1 MESLY
6 TKYRPQ
12 TFEQVVGQ
20 KHVVGTLE
28 RAVLEQKL
36 SHAYLFCGPRGT
48 GKTTMARLLA
58 KAILC
63 HEAPGHLPDGT
74 CEDCQLIAAGQHPDV
89 FEIDAASNTGVDNV
103 REEIISRASYAPVRG
118 KGKVYI
124 IDEVHMLTSAAF
136 NALLKTLEEPP
147 SHVTFIMC
155 TTDPQKILATILSRV
170 QRFDFRSIAADEMA
184 EHLVN
189 VCKNE
194 GFTYEDAAIDLIVRH
209 ARGGM
214 RDALSSLEQLSVY
227 GGGVISEQTVRD
239 VLGQSSGSLIN
250 NAAMALAQRDISSLF
265 TTVNTLFE
273 GGKDLLQF
281 TRELA
286 VHVRDLYIA
295 AAVGVDSPALANST
309 ASTEQLTKE
318 AQAFGSVDRLS
329 RVLTVLGDAANQ
341 MRTAVNQRLVLEVAF
356 TKLARPNTELSLE
369 ALADRVAVLEQQLAN
384 GVVAVPAGEKPAAPA
399 PAPVSQPAPATVA
412 TPAPQPAPVAAPT
425 PVPAPAPAAAPAP
438 TPQAAPAP
446 TPAAAPVPVATPA
459 PTPAPTPVAV
469 PASAPAP
476 TPQPAPA
483 PAAAPA
489 PQPAPAPAPKEVD
502 QADALLVRQW
512 KEVGK
517 VCASKNAAHAAL
529 LVSSTL
535 ESDDGSELVVT
546 LPKGSSFAMRMLS
559 APAVSE
565 FVKECVAQVMG
576 PRRIKYVESS
586 LAATAIS
593 REKRAAQMPA
603 PAPAP
608 APAIPVAPAA
618 PVALAPEPVAQPAP
632 ASVLA
637 QVPAPTPAPAAP
649 VAPAP
654 EASYPMPWD
663 EPASGS
669 APTEALDYDQVP
681 YSDDDV
687 AVVMDNSVEDAV
699 PAPVAPAPVPAAPA
713 APAAPVTPAP
723 APQPASESEP
733 VPAPKPAPVPASPED
748 IAARSALPPE
758 LNCVA
763 DMLEK
768 VFGPAVSLSVEKK
781 LDAETPVDPANN

>member
-318 AQAFGSVDRLS
+318 ARAFGSVDRLS

-384 GVVAVPAGEKPAAPA
+384 GVVAAPSVEKPAAPA
-399 PAPVSQPAPATVA
+399 PAPVTH
-412 TPAPQPAPVAAPT
+412 PAPVAASA
-425 PVPAPAPAAAPAP
+425 APAPVLAPAP

-446 TPAAAPVPVATPA
+446 VATPA
-459 PTPAPTPVAV
+459 PAPAPAPVAV
-469 PASAPAP
+469 PAPAPAP

-483 PAAAPA
+483 PVAAPASQPVPA

-593 REKRAAQMPA
+593 REKRAAQASASVPVSAA
-603 PAPAP
+603 PAAPVAPTPVPATAP
-608 APAIPVAPAA
+608 AQAPVAPAA
-618 PVALAPEPVAQPAP
+618 PAP
-632 ASVLA
+632 
-637 QVPAPTPAPAAP
+637 VPAPVPAP
-649 VAPAP
+649 APAP

-663 EPASGS
+663 EPASAG
-669 APTEALDYDQVP
+669 APVEAPDYDQVP

-687 AVVMDNSVEDAV
+687 AAVLNGSVEDAA
-699 PAPVAPAPVPAAPA
+699 PAPVAPTPAAPA
-713 APAAPVTPAP
+713 APAPQPAVTPAP
-723 APQPASESEP
+723 AAPAPAPESELA
-733 VPAPKPAPVPASPED
+733 PAPKPAPAPASPED

-758 LNCVA
+758 LNNVA

-781 LDAETPVDPANN
+781 SDVAAPSDAASPSDAGASAPVDPANN

>member
-194 GFTYEDAAIDLIVRH
+194 GFTYEGAAIDLIVRH

-341 MRTAVNQRLVLEVAF
+341 MRTAVNQRLVLEAAF

-384 GVVAVPAGEKPAAPA
+384 GIVAAPAVEKPAAPA
-399 PAPVSQPAPATVA
+399 PAPVPQPAPATVA
-412 TPAPQPAPVAAPT
+412 TPAPQPAPVATPT
-425 PVPAPAPAAAPAP
+425 PVPAPAPAAVPAPAP
-438 TPQAAPAP
+438 AA
-446 TPAAAPVPVATPA
+446 V
-459 PTPAPTPVAV
+459 
-469 PASAPAP
+469 
-476 TPQPAPA
+476 PA

-489 PQPAPAPAPKEVD
+489 PSPQPAPVPAPKEVD
-502 QADALLVRQW
+502 QSDALLVRQW

-618 PVALAPEPVAQPAP
+618 PVAPAPEPVAQPAP
-632 ASVLA
+632 APA
-637 QVPAPTPAPAAP
+637 QVQASTPAPQPATP
-649 VAPAP
+649 VPVPAP

-663 EPASGS
+663 EPASAG
-669 APTEALDYDQVP
+669 APVEAPDYDQVP

-687 AVVMDNSVEDAV
+687 AAVLDDSIEDAA
-699 PAPVAPAPVPAAPA
+699 PAPVAPAPTPS
-713 APAAPVTPAP
+713 PAAPVAPAPQPAPTPAP
-723 APQPASESEP
+723 APQPAAPAPEPES
-733 VPAPKPAPVPASPED
+733 VPAQKPAPAPASPED

-758 LNCVA
+758 LNNVA

>member
-74 CEDCQLIAAGQHPDV
+74 CDDCQLIAAGQHPDV

-384 GVVAVPAGEKPAAPA
+384 GVAAAPVSEKPAAPA
-399 PAPVSQPAPATVA
+399 PAPVAA
-412 TPAPQPAPVAAPT
+412 PAPVSE
-425 PVPAPAPAAAPAP
+425 PAPAAAPA
-438 TPQAAPAP
+438 
-446 TPAAAPVPVATPA
+446 PVATPA
-459 PTPAPTPVAV
+459 PTPAPAPVAV
-469 PASAPAP
+469 SAPTPAP
-476 TPQPAPA
+476 APQPAPA

-489 PQPAPAPAPKEVD
+489 PQPAPAPVPKEVD

-593 REKRAAQMPA
+593 REKRAAQVPA

-608 APAIPVAPAA
+608 APAISAAPAA
-618 PVALAPEPVAQPAP
+618 PVVPAPEPVTQPTP
-632 ASVLA
+632 ASVPA
-637 QVPAPTPAPAAP
+637 QVPAPAPAPAAP
-649 VAPAP
+649 VAPVP
-654 EASYPMPWD
+654 ETSYPMPWD

-687 AVVMDNSVEDAV
+687 AAVLDNSVEDAASAPVTPV
-699 PAPVAPAPVPAAPA
+699 PAASVAPAPAPAPEAPVAPAAAPAPEAPVAPAPASASAAPE
-713 APAAPVTPAP
+713 PK
-723 APQPASESEP
+723 P

-758 LNCVA
+758 LNSVA

-781 LDAETPVDPANN
+781 LDAETPVDPAND

>member
-295 AAVGVDSPALANST
+295 AAVGVYSPALANST

-369 ALADRVAVLEQQLAN
+369 ALADRVVVLEQQLAN
-384 GVVAVPAGEKPAAPA
+384 GVVAAPSVEKPAAPA
-399 PAPVSQPAPATVA
+399 PASVPQPAPIAAPAPAPVA
-412 TPAPQPAPVAAPT
+412 APAPVPAAPQPAPVAAPS
-425 PVPAPAPAAAPAP
+425 PVS
-438 TPQAAPAP
+438 
-446 TPAAAPVPVATPA
+446 VP
-459 PTPAPTPVAV
+459 
-469 PASAPAP
+469 APAP
-476 TPQPAPA
+476 TPQPASA
-483 PAAAPA
+483 PVPAAPA
-489 PQPAPAPAPKEVD
+489 PAVVAPAPKEVD
-502 QADALLVRQW
+502 QSDALLVRQW

-593 REKRAAQMPA
+593 RGKRAAQA

-608 APAIPVAPAA
+608 TPVPAASAAPVAPA
-618 PVALAPEPVAQPAP
+618 PTPVAQPAP
-632 ASVLA
+632 APA
-637 QVPAPTPAPAAP
+637 QVQASTPAPQPATPAP
-649 VAPAP
+649 VPAP

-663 EPASGS
+663 EPASAG
-669 APTEALDYDQVP
+669 APVEAPDYDQVP

-687 AVVMDNSVEDAV
+687 AAVFDDSVEDAV
-699 PAPVAPAPVPAAPA
+699 PAPVAPAPAPQPAPAAPVAPASQPAPTPAPAPA
-713 APAAPVTPAP
+713 APAPEP
-723 APQPASESEP
+723 ES

-758 LNCVA
+758 LNNVA

-781 LDAETPVDPANN
+781 SDAGIPSDAETPADPASN

>member
-184 EHLVN
+184 EHLIS

-194 GFTYEDAAIDLIVRH
+194 GFIYEDAAIDLIVRY

-250 NAAMALAQRDISSLF
+250 NAALALAQRDISSLF
-265 TTVNTLFE
+265 TTVSTLFE

-286 VHVRDLYIA
+286 AHVRDLYVA
-295 AAVGVDSPALANST
+295 TAVGVDSPALANSS

-384 GVVAVPAGEKPAAPA
+384 GVVSAPVVQNSAAPVHASIPALAAPQPISAPAAAPDVAPTSTAVPTPVAAPA
-399 PAPVSQPAPATVA
+399 PAPAQQPAPELSSQPEPKPTAA
-412 TPAPQPAPVAAPT
+412 PAPVAA
-425 PVPAPAPAAAPAP
+425 APSS
-438 TPQAAPAP
+438 Q
-446 TPAAAPVPVATPA
+446 
-459 PTPAPTPVAV
+459 
-469 PASAPAP
+469 
-476 TPQPAPA
+476 
-483 PAAAPA
+483 
-489 PQPAPAPAPKEVD
+489 PAPAPKEVD
-502 QADALLVRQW
+502 QSDALLARQW
-512 KEVGK
+512 KEVSK
-517 VCASKNAAHAAL
+517 VCTSKNAAHAAL

-535 ESDDGSELVVT
+535 ESDDGSELVIT

-559 APAVSE
+559 TPAVSD
-565 FVKECVAQVMG
+565 FVKECVAQVIG

-593 REKRAAQMPA
+593 REKRAAQTASASALVA
-603 PAPAP
+603 PVV
-608 APAIPVAPAA
+608 PVAPA
-618 PVALAPEPVAQPAP
+618 LESVAQPASAAAP
-632 ASVLA
+632 AQA
-637 QVPAPTPAPAAP
+637 PAPDQASAP
-649 VAPAP
+649 VVSASAAPAP
-654 EASYPMPWD
+654 ETSYSMPWD
-663 EPASGS
+663 EPVSGGAPVEASNYNQM
-669 APTEALDYDQVP
+669 PH
-681 YSDDDV
+681 SDDDV
-687 AVVMDNSVEDAV
+687 TAVLDDSVKDAV
-699 PAPVAPAPVPAAPA
+699 L
-713 APAAPVTPAP
+713 T
-723 APQPASESEP
+723 PQPAAAS
-733 VPAPKPAPVPASPED
+733 VPETEQASTPKPDPTPASPED
-748 IAARSALPPE
+748 VAARSALPPE
-758 LNCVA
+758 LNSVA

-781 LDAETPVDPANN
+781 PDTETPADPASN

>member
-20 KHVVGTLE
+20 KHVVGTLK

-184 EHLVN
+184 EHLIS

-194 GFTYEDAAIDLIVRH
+194 DFTYEDAAIDLIVRY

-250 NAAMALAQRDISSLF
+250 NAALALAQRDISSLF

-286 VHVRDLYIA
+286 AHVRDLYVA
-295 AAVGVDSPALANST
+295 TAVGVDSPALANSS

-384 GVVAVPAGEKPAAPA
+384 GVVSAPVVQNSAAPVHA
-399 PAPVSQPAPATVA
+399 STPALA
-412 TPAPQPAPVAAPT
+412 APQPTSAPAAAPVAAPT
-425 PVPAPAPAAAPAP
+425 STPV
-438 TPQAAPAP
+438 
-446 TPAAAPVPVATPA
+446 
-459 PTPAPTPVAV
+459 PTPVAV
-469 PASAPAP
+469 PASAP
-476 TPQPAPA
+476 TQQPAPELPSQPRPKPTAVPA
-483 PAAAPA
+483 PVAAATSS
-489 PQPAPAPAPKEVD
+489 QPAPVPKEVD
-502 QADALLVRQW
+502 QSDALLVRQW

-517 VCASKNAAHAAL
+517 VCTSKNAAHAAL

-535 ESDDGSELVVT
+535 ESDDGSELVIT

-559 APAVSE
+559 TPVVSE
-565 FVKECVAQVMG
+565 FVKECVAQVIG

-593 REKRAAQMPA
+593 REKRAAQA
-603 PAPAP
+603 T
-608 APAIPVAPAA
+608 
-618 PVALAPEPVAQPAP
+618 
-632 ASVLA
+632 
-637 QVPAPTPAPAAP
+637 PAPTPVAPVAP
-649 VAPAP
+649 VAPAFESVAQSVSAAAPAQASAPNQASAPVVSTPAAPAP
-654 EASYPMPWD
+654 ETSYSMPWD
-663 EPASGS
+663 EPVSGGASV
-669 APTEALDYDQVP
+669 EASNYNQVP
-681 YSDDDV
+681 HSDEDV
-687 AVVMDNSVEDAV
+687 AVVLDDSVKDAV
-699 PAPVAPAPVPAAPA
+699 L
-713 APAAPVTPAP
+713 T
-723 APQPASESEP
+723 PQPTAAS
-733 VPAPKPAPVPASPED
+733 VPETEQASTPKPDPTPASPED
-748 IAARSALPPE
+748 VAARSALPPE
-758 LNCVA
+758 LNSVA

-781 LDAETPVDPANN
+781 PDTETPADPSSN

>member
-384 GVVAVPAGEKPAAPA
+384 GVAAAPAVEKPAAPA
-399 PAPVSQPAPATVA
+399 LAPV
-412 TPAPQPAPVAAPT
+412 PQPAPVAAPA
-425 PVPAPAPAAAPAP
+425 PVPVPAPAAAPAP
-438 TPQAAPAP
+438 TPAAAPA
-446 TPAAAPVPVATPA
+446 PVATPA
-459 PTPAPTPVAV
+459 PTPAPAPTPVAV

-593 REKRAAQMPA
+593 REKRAAQAPASA
-603 PAPAP
+603 PAPV
-608 APAIPVAPAA
+608 PAIPVAPAA
-618 PVALAPEPVAQPAP
+618 PVAPAPEPVAQPASAAVP
-632 ASVLA
+632 A
-637 QVPAPTPAPAAP
+637 QVPAPAPASAAP

-669 APTEALDYDQVP
+669 APTETPDYDQVP

-687 AVVMDNSVEDAV
+687 AAVFDDSVEDAV
-699 PAPVAPAPVPAAPA
+699 PASVAPAAAPVPAAPVA
-713 APAAPVTPAP
+713 PATAPQPAPAPAPAAPVAPAP
-723 APQPASESEP
+723 APAPATPEPEP
-733 VPAPKPAPVPASPED
+733 VPAPRPAPAPASPED

-758 LNCVA
+758 LNSVA

>member
-74 CEDCQLIAAGQHPDV
+74 CDDCQLIAAGQHPDV

-369 ALADRVAVLEQQLAN
+369 ALADRVAVLEQQLAS
-384 GVVAVPAGEKPAAPA
+384 GVVAAPVVEKPAAPA
-399 PAPVSQPAPATVA
+399 PAPAPATAAAPAPVA
-412 TPAPQPAPVAAPT
+412 TPAPAPVAAPT
-425 PVPAPAPAAAPAP
+425 PVPAPAPA
-438 TPQAAPAP
+438 
-446 TPAAAPVPVATPA
+446 PVAVSA
-459 PTPAPTPVAV
+459 PTPAPV
-469 PASAPAP
+469 PAPAP
-476 TPQPAPA
+476 APQPAPA

-593 REKRAAQMPA
+593 REKRATQTAPA

-608 APAIPVAPAA
+608 VPAIPVAPAA
-618 PVALAPEPVAQPAP
+618 PVAPAPEPVAQPAP
-632 ASVLA
+632 AAVPA
-637 QVPAPTPAPAAP
+637 QVPAPAPAPAAP
-649 VAPAP
+649 VAPAS
-654 EASYPMPWD
+654 ETSYPMPWD
-663 EPASGS
+663 EPASGG
-669 APTEALDYDQVP
+669 APVEALDYDQVP

-687 AVVMDNSVEDAV
+687 AAV
-699 PAPVAPAPVPAAPA
+699 LDDSAEEAAPAPVAPAP
-713 APAAPVTPAP
+713 APAAPVAPAAAPAPVAAPAP
-723 APQPASESEP
+723 APTAPEPEP
-733 VPAPKPAPVPASPED
+733 VPAPKPASAPASPED

-758 LNCVA
+758 LNSVA

-781 LDAETPVDPANN
+781 LDAETSVDPANN

>member
-184 EHLVN
+184 EHLID

-250 NAAMALAQRDISSLF
+250 NAALALAQRDISSLF

-286 VHVRDLYIA
+286 VHVRDLYVA
-295 AAVGVDSPALANST
+295 TAVGVDSPALANST

-384 GVVAVPAGEKPAAPA
+384 GVVSAPVVEKPAAPVYA
-399 PAPVSQPAPATVA
+399 STPASASAATPTSAPVSDVAPTSTPVSTPVAAPASAPTQQPAPELPSQPRPKPTAV
-412 TPAPQPAPVAAPT
+412 PAPVAA
-425 PVPAPAPAAAPAP
+425 
-438 TPQAAPAP
+438 
-446 TPAAAPVPVATPA
+446 AT
-459 PTPAPTPVAV
+459 
-469 PASAPAP
+469 SS
-476 TPQPAPA
+476 QPAPV
-483 PAAAPA
+483 
-489 PQPAPAPAPKEVD
+489 PKEVD
-502 QADALLVRQW
+502 QSDALLVRQW
-512 KEVGK
+512 KEVSK
-517 VCASKNAAHAAL
+517 VCTSKNAAHAAL

-535 ESDDGSELVVT
+535 ESDNGSELVIT

-559 APAVSE
+559 TPAVSE
-565 FVKECVAQVMG
+565 FVKECVAQVIG

-593 REKRAAQMPA
+593 REKRAAQAA
-603 PAPAP
+603 PA
-608 APAIPVAPAA
+608 AA
-618 PVALAPEPVAQPAP
+618 PVAPVAPVASAFESVAQPAP
-632 ASVLA
+632 AA
-637 QVPAPTPAPAAP
+637 APAQAQAPDHASAP
-649 VAPAP
+649 VISTPSAPAP
-654 EASYPMPWD
+654 ETSYSMPWD
-663 EPASGS
+663 EPVSGGAPVEASN
-669 APTEALDYDQVP
+669 YNQVP
-681 YSDDDV
+681 HSNDDV
-687 AVVMDNSVEDAV
+687 SAVLDDSVEDTV
-699 PAPVAPAPVPAAPA
+699 PTPQPTAAPVPE
-713 APAAPVTPAP
+713 TE
-723 APQPASESEP
+723 QAST
-733 VPAPKPAPVPASPED
+733 PKPDPTPASPED
-748 IAARSALPPE
+748 VAARSALPPE
-758 LNCVA
+758 LNSVA

-781 LDAETPVDPANN
+781 PDTETPADPASN

>member
-295 AAVGVDSPALANST
+295 AAVGVDSSALANST

-384 GVVAVPAGEKPAAPA
+384 GVVVASAGEKPAAPA
-399 PAPVSQPAPATVA
+399 SAPVTQPAPIAA
-412 TPAPQPAPVAAPT
+412 PASAPAPA
-425 PVPAPAPAAAPAP
+425 PVPAPTAP
-438 TPQAAPAP
+438 Q
-446 TPAAAPVPVATPA
+446 PA
-459 PTPAPTPVAV
+459 PTPAPV
-469 PASAPAP
+469 PAPVPAP
-476 TPQPAPA
+476 TPQPTPAPVPAASAPA
-483 PAAAPA
+483 VV
-489 PQPAPAPAPKEVD
+489 APAPKEVD
-502 QADALLVRQW
+502 QSDALLVRQW

-565 FVKECVAQVMG
+565 FVKECVAQVIG

-593 REKRAAQMPA
+593 REKRAAQAPA
-603 PAPAP
+603 AVPAPAP
-608 APAIPVAPAA
+608 APAIPAAPAVPVAPT
-618 PVALAPEPVAQPAP
+618 PEPVAQ
-632 ASVLA
+632 S
-637 QVPAPTPAPAAP
+637 TPAPAQVQAP
-649 VAPAP
+649 TPVPAPQPAAPAP
-654 EASYPMPWD
+654 VPAPEMSYPMPWD

-669 APTEALDYDQVP
+669 APAEAPDYNQVP

-687 AVVMDNSVEDAV
+687 AAVLDDSVEDAAPTPV
-699 PAPVAPAPVPAAPA
+699 APAPAPASAAPVAPAAPAPA
-713 APAAPVTPAP
+713 APEP
-723 APQPASESEP
+723 EP
-733 VPAPKPAPVPASPED
+733 VPAPKPAPVPASPKD

-758 LNCVA
+758 LNSVA

>member
-384 GVVAVPAGEKPAAPA
+384 GVVVASAVEKPAAPE
-399 PAPVSQPAPATVA
+399 PAPV
-412 TPAPQPAPVAAPT
+412 PQAAPVAAPT
-425 PVPAPAPAAAPAP
+425 PTPVAAPAPVPAPVAPQPAPAAPVAVPAPAPAPAP
-438 TPQAAPAP
+438 
-446 TPAAAPVPVATPA
+446 V
-459 PTPAPTPVAV
+459 
-469 PASAPAP
+469 P

-483 PAAAPA
+483 PVPATPAPAAA
-489 PQPAPAPAPKEVD
+489 APAPKEVD
-502 QADALLVRQW
+502 QSDALLVRQW

-593 REKRAAQMPA
+593 REKRAAQA
-603 PAPAP
+603 PAPVP
-608 APAIPVAPAA
+608 AAPAA
-618 PVALAPEPVAQPAP
+618 PVAPAPTPVAQPASAP
-632 ASVLA
+632 AQVQASTPA
-637 QVPAPTPAPAAP
+637 PQPATPAPVPAP
-649 VAPAP
+649 VPAP

-663 EPASGS
+663 EPASAGAS
-669 APTEALDYDQVP
+669 IEAPDYDQVP

-687 AVVMDNSVEDAV
+687 AAVLDDSAEDA
-699 PAPVAPAPVPAAPA
+699 APVAPAPAAPVAPVPTPAPVPQPAAPA
-713 APAAPVTPAP
+713 PEPEPA
-723 APQPASESEP
+723 
-733 VPAPKPAPVPASPED
+733 PAPKPAPAPASPED

-758 LNCVA
+758 LNNVA

-781 LDAETPVDPANN
+781 SDAAAPSDNGASASADLANN

>member
-341 MRTAVNQRLVLEVAF
+341 MRTAVNQRLVLEIAF

-369 ALADRVAVLEQQLAN
+369 ALADRVAVLEQQLAS
-384 GVVAVPAGEKPAAPA
+384 GVVTVPTGEKPAAPA
-399 PAPVSQPAPATVA
+399 LAPV
-412 TPAPQPAPVAAPT
+412 PQPAPVV
-425 PVPAPAPAAAPAP
+425 VPAPVPVAAPAP

-446 TPAAAPVPVATPA
+446 VATPA
-459 PTPAPTPVAV
+459 SAPAPAPAPVTV

-476 TPQPAPA
+476 APQPVPA

-489 PQPAPAPAPKEVD
+489 PQPAPVPAPKEVD

-593 REKRAAQMPA
+593 REKRAAQV

-618 PVALAPEPVAQPAP
+618 PVAPAPEPVAQPAP
-632 ASVLA
+632 AAVPA
-637 QVPAPTPAPAAP
+637 QVPVPAPAPAAP
-649 VAPAP
+649 VVPAS

-663 EPASGS
+663 EPASGG
-669 APTEALDYDQVP
+669 APVEALDYDQVP

-687 AVVMDNSVEDAV
+687 AAVLDDSAEDVAS
-699 PAPVAPAPVPAAPA
+699 APVAPAPTSAS
-713 APAAPVTPAP
+713 AAPVVPAPALAPAP
-723 APQPASESEP
+723 APAPAVPEPEP
-733 VPAPKPAPVPASPED
+733 VPAPKPASAPASPED

-758 LNCVA
+758 LNSVA

-781 LDAETPVDPANN
+781 LDAETPVDPSNN

>member
-63 HEAPGHLPDGT
+63 HEAPGHLPDGA

-194 GFTYEDAAIDLIVRH
+194 GFTYEDTAIDLIVRH

-369 ALADRVAVLEQQLAN
+369 ALADRLAVLEQQLAS
-384 GVVAVPAGEKPAAPA
+384 GVVAVSAGEKPAAPA
-399 PAPVSQPAPATVA
+399 PAPV
-412 TPAPQPAPVAAPT
+412 PQPAPVAVPA
-425 PVPAPAPAAAPAP
+425 PVPASAPAAASAP

-446 TPAAAPVPVATPA
+446 VATPE
-459 PTPAPTPVAV
+459 PAPAPAPAPVAV

-618 PVALAPEPVAQPAP
+618 PVTPAPEPVAQPAP
-632 ASVLA
+632 AAVPA
-637 QVPAPTPAPAAP
+637 QVPVSAPAPAAP
-649 VAPAP
+649 DAPAS

-663 EPASGS
+663 EPASAGALVE
-669 APTEALDYDQVP
+669 APDYDQVP
-681 YSDDDV
+681 YSDEDV
-687 AVVMDNSVEDAV
+687 AAVLDDSVEDVA
-699 PAPVAPAPVPAAPA
+699 PAAPAPAAPVAPAPQPAPTPAPAPAPA
-713 APAAPVTPAP
+713 APAPEP
-723 APQPASESEP
+723 EP
-733 VPAPKPAPVPASPED
+733 VPAPKPAPAPASPED

-758 LNCVA
+758 LNNVA

-781 LDAETPVDPANN
+781 SDAAAPSETASPSDAGTSAPAGPANN

>member
-265 TTVNTLFE
+265 ITVNTLFE

-384 GVVAVPAGEKPAAPA
+384 GVVAVPAGEKPAAS
-399 PAPVSQPAPATVA
+399 APVSA
-412 TPAPQPAPVAAPT
+412 PAPQPAPVAVPAPVPVAAPA
-425 PVPAPAPAAAPAP
+425 PVPAPAPAPVAAPMP
-438 TPQAAPAP
+438 V
-446 TPAAAPVPVATPA
+446 PAAT
-459 PTPAPTPVAV
+459 PTPAPA
-469 PASAPAP
+469 
-476 TPQPAPA
+476 PQPAPA

-489 PQPAPAPAPKEVD
+489 PQPAPAPQSAPAPAPKEVD
-502 QADALLVRQW
+502 QSDALLVRQW

-593 REKRAAQMPA
+593 REKRAAQVPA
-603 PAPAP
+603 PAPVP
-608 APAIPVAPAA
+608 APAISVAPAA
-618 PVALAPEPVAQPAP
+618 PVAPAPEPVAQPAP
-632 ASVLA
+632 ASVPA
-637 QVPAPTPAPAAP
+637 QVPAPAPAPAAP
-649 VAPAP
+649 VAPVP

-687 AVVMDNSVEDAV
+687 AAVLDNSVEDAI
-699 PAPVAPAPVPAAPA
+699 PAPVAPAPVPAPAPAPAPA
-713 APAAPVTPAP
+713 APEP
-723 APQPASESEP
+723 EP

-758 LNCVA
+758 LNSVA

>member
-384 GVVAVPAGEKPAAPA
+384 GVVAAPAVEKPAASA
-399 PAPVSQPAPATVA
+399 PAPVT
-412 TPAPQPAPVAAPT
+412 QPAPVAAPA
-425 PVPAPAPAAAPAP
+425 PVSEPAPAAAPAP
-438 TPQAAPAP
+438 VATPAPAP
-446 TPAAAPVPVATPA
+446 APAPASQAVPAPVATPA
-459 PTPAPTPVAV
+459 PVA
-469 PASAPAP
+469 AS
-476 TPQPAPA
+476 TPQLTST
-483 PAAAPA
+483 
-489 PQPAPAPAPKEVD
+489 PQSEPVSTPKEVD

-576 PRRIKYVESS
+576 SRRIKYVESS

-593 REKRAAQMPA
+593 REKRAAQVPA

-608 APAIPVAPAA
+608 VPAIPVAPAA
-618 PVALAPEPVAQPAP
+618 PVASAPEPVPQPAP
-632 ASVLA
+632 AAVPA
-637 QVPAPTPAPAAP
+637 QVPAPAPASAAS
-649 VAPAP
+649 VAPAS

-663 EPASGS
+663 EPASDS
-669 APTEALDYDQVP
+669 APTETLDYNQVP

-687 AVVMDNSVEDAV
+687 AAVLDDSVEDAAPTPV
-699 PAPVAPAPVPAAPA
+699 APAPAPASAAPVAPAA
-713 APAAPVTPAP
+713 PAP
-723 APQPASESEP
+723 APQPASVPEPEP

-758 LNCVA
+758 LNSVA

>member
-369 ALADRVAVLEQQLAN
+369 ALADRLAVLEQQLAS
-384 GVVAVPAGEKPAAPA
+384 GVVAVSAGEKPAAPA
-399 PAPVSQPAPATVA
+399 PVSAPV
-412 TPAPQPAPVAAPT
+412 PQPAPVAAPT
-425 PVPAPAPAAAPAP
+425 PVPASAPAAASAP

-446 TPAAAPVPVATPA
+446 A
-459 PTPAPTPVAV
+459 PVAV

-489 PQPAPAPAPKEVD
+489 PQPAPASQPAPAPAPKEVD

-535 ESDDGSELVVT
+535 ESDDGSELVVM

-593 REKRAAQMPA
+593 REKRAAQAPASAPATVAPAVPASAPA

-618 PVALAPEPVAQPAP
+618 PVTPAPEPVAQPAP
-632 ASVLA
+632 APVPA
-637 QVPAPTPAPAAP
+637 QVPAPAPAPAAP
-649 VAPAP
+649 VAPAS

-669 APTEALDYDQVP
+669 ASTETLDYDQVP

-687 AVVMDNSVEDAV
+687 AAVLDNSVED
-699 PAPVAPAPVPAAPA
+699 VAPASVAPAAAPAPAPAPAPA
-713 APAAPVTPAP
+713 APEPEPAP
-723 APQPASESEP
+723 APEP
-733 VPAPKPAPVPASPED
+733 VPAPKPASAPASPED

-758 LNCVA
+758 LNSVA

>member
-184 EHLVN
+184 EHLIS

-194 GFTYEDAAIDLIVRH
+194 GFTYEDAAIDLIVRY

-250 NAAMALAQRDISSLF
+250 NAALALAQRDISSLF

-286 VHVRDLYIA
+286 AHVRDLYVA
-295 AAVGVDSPALANST
+295 TAVGVDSPALANSS

-384 GVVAVPAGEKPAAPA
+384 GVVSTPVVQNSVAPVHASTPAPAAPQPISAPAAASVVVPTSTPVPAPVAAPA
-399 PAPVSQPAPATVA
+399 PAPTQQPAPELPSQPELKPTAA
-412 TPAPQPAPVAAPT
+412 PAPVAA
-425 PVPAPAPAAAPAP
+425 AE
-438 TPQAAPAP
+438 
-446 TPAAAPVPVATPA
+446 
-459 PTPAPTPVAV
+459 
-469 PASAPAP
+469 SS
-476 TPQPAPA
+476 QPAPV
-483 PAAAPA
+483 
-489 PQPAPAPAPKEVD
+489 PKEVD
-502 QADALLVRQW
+502 QSDALLVRQW
-512 KEVGK
+512 KEVSK
-517 VCASKNAAHAAL
+517 VCTSKNAAHAAL

-535 ESDDGSELVVT
+535 ESDNGSELVIT

-559 APAVSE
+559 TPAVSE
-565 FVKECVAQVMG
+565 FVKECVAQVIG

-593 REKRAAQMPA
+593 REKRAAQAA
-603 PAPAP
+603 PA
-608 APAIPVAPAA
+608 AA
-618 PVALAPEPVAQPAP
+618 PVAPVASVASAFESVAQPAP
-632 ASVLA
+632 AA
-637 QVPAPTPAPAAP
+637 APAQAQAPDHASAP
-649 VAPAP
+649 VISTPSAPAP
-654 EASYPMPWD
+654 ETSYSMPWD
-663 EPASGS
+663 EPVSGGAPVEASN
-669 APTEALDYDQVP
+669 YNQVP
-681 YSDDDV
+681 HSNDDV
-687 AVVMDNSVEDAV
+687 AAVLDDSVKDTI
-699 PAPVAPAPVPAAPA
+699 P
-713 APAAPVTPAP
+713 T
-723 APQPASESEP
+723 PQPAAASMPETEQASTS
-733 VPAPKPAPVPASPED
+733 KPDPTSASPED
-748 IAARSALPPE
+748 VAARSALPPE
-758 LNCVA
+758 LNSVA

-781 LDAETPVDPANN
+781 PNTETPADPASN

>member
-184 EHLVN
+184 EHLVT

-369 ALADRVAVLEQQLAN
+369 ALADRLAVLEQQLAS
-384 GVVAVPAGEKPAAPA
+384 GVVAVSAGEKPAAPA
-399 PAPVSQPAPATVA
+399 PAPV
-412 TPAPQPAPVAAPT
+412 PQPAPVAVPA
-425 PVPAPAPAAAPAP
+425 PVPASAPAAASAP

-446 TPAAAPVPVATPA
+446 VATPE
-459 PTPAPTPVAV
+459 PAPAPAPAPVAV

-593 REKRAAQMPA
+593 REKRAAQV

-618 PVALAPEPVAQPAP
+618 PVAPAPEPVAQPAP
-632 ASVLA
+632 APVPA
-637 QVPAPTPAPAAP
+637 QVPAPAPAPAAP
-649 VAPAP
+649 VAPAS

-669 APTEALDYDQVP
+669 ASTEALDYDQVP

-687 AVVMDNSVEDAV
+687 AAVLDDSAEDVASAPVAPTPASAAPVAPAAV
-699 PAPVAPAPVPAAPA
+699 PAPAAPVAPAPASAPA
-713 APAAPVTPAP
+713 APEP
-723 APQPASESEP
+723 EP
-733 VPAPKPAPVPASPED
+733 VPAPKPVPAPASPED

-758 LNCVA
+758 LNSVA